1 MPAGKV
7 DVVLGSQWGD
17 EGKGK
22 LVDTVGCNYDICC
35 RATGGAN
42 AGHTVVVDGK
52 SIAFHLIPIGL
63 LQPSNEC
70 IIGNGVVINIP
81 SFFDEVK
88 QMNNLGLSVVDRLY
102 ISDRAHIVFNFHQL
116 CDGIVEAH
124 KGANKIG
131 TTKRGIGPTYAS
143 KMERVG
149 IRMGALKNWDA
160 FVENYKSLLAA
171 FQERY
176 GPFEYDSEGELAFIK
191 SHLPELVPMIKDTVE
206 ILNKALA
213 DNKKVLV
220 EGCNAIMLDIDF
232 GTYPFV
238 TSSNA
243 SIGGILTGLGIG
255 PKKIGTVWG
264 IVKAYTTRVGEGPFP
279 TELLND
285 LGEHIRQVGHEF
297 GATTGRPRRCG
308 WLDITQISYS
318 NAINDYDSVCLTK
331 LDVLSDLDVIK
342 IGVAYK
348 YNGEIINTFPA
359 DLEELKNVE
368 VVYEEMPGWKADISN
383 CRTFEELPE
392 KCQQYV
398 RRIEELAHIKV
409 QFIGVGADRDSVI
422 TLF

>member
-1 MPAGKV
+1 MSSGKV

-22 LVDTVGCNYDICC
+22 LVDTVGNNYDICC

-63 LQPSNEC
+63 LQPSNQC
-70 IIGNGVVINIP
+70 IVGNGVVINIP
-81 SFFDEVK
+81 SLFEEIRT
-88 QMNNLGLSVVDRLY
+88 MESLGLSVNDRLF

-116 CDGIVEAH
+116 CDGLSEIS
-124 KGANKIG
+124 KGSKKIG

-149 IRMGALKNWDA
+149 IRMGALKNWA
-160 FVENYKSLLAA
+160 LFEANYRELLAA
-171 FQERY
+171 FQARY
-176 GPFEYDSEGELAFIK
+176 GEFEYDAEKELEEIK
-191 SHLPELVPMIKDTVE
+191 SHLPVLLPMITDTVTL
-206 ILNKALA
+206 LNDSLA
-213 DNKKVLV
+213 SNKKVLV

-232 GTYPFV
+232 GTYPYV

-243 SIGGILTGLGIG
+243 SIGGIITGLGIS

-285 LGEHIRQVGHEF
+285 LGEHIRQNGHEF

-308 WLDITQISYS
+308 WLDITQVRYS

-331 LDVLSDLDVIK
+331 LDVLSDLDTIK

-348 YNGEIINTFPA
+348 LNGEVINTFPA
-359 DLEELKNVE
+359 NLDELQNVE
-368 VVYEEMPGWKADISN
+368 VVYEELPGWKEDISK
-383 CRTFEELPE
+383 CRKFEELPE

-409 QFIGVGADRDSVI
+409 QFIGVGPDRDSVI
-422 TLF
+422 TMF